1 MNYQPPASPSSRANK
16 IPASV
21 WISALL
27 VLSVFAAYW
36 PVQSYAFT
44 HYDDHN
50 YVWQNPHVLGGLSWS
65 GLTWAFTH
73 FYVGNWHPLTWLS
86 HMLDVQLYGLNAGGH
101 HVTNLQFHVAN
112 TVLVFLWLK
121 RLTGFQWRSAMVAAL
136 FGLHPLH
143 VESVAWVAE
152 RKDVLSTFFFLLTL
166 MAYTRYAQR
175 RSRAD
180 SPGSKDQ
187 ASGGASVLASR
198 LVSSLA
204 PPNHKKIALAVSPGG
219 LALDSRHSA
228 FDYCLALFFFA
239 LALMSKPM
247 VVTLPFVLLLLDH
260 WPLRRMG
267 NDRPSPADAGFGPA
281 SKRRVRSLLLEK
293 IPFFALTAASCV
305 VTFLAQRGGKAVMSL
320 SDLTITDRIENALI
334 SYAAYLQKM
343 LWPHPLTVCYP
354 LYFPIHADEAA
365 AAALAL
371 LVISAVI
378 FVFRRQQPWLV
389 TGWLWYLGTLV
400 PVIGL
405 VQVGGESMA
414 DRYSYVPLIGIF
426 IGLAWLIATVSSA
439 LPYRRLALAV
449 LSLVV
454 LTVCGVLTA
463 GQVRYWQNS
472 ETLAR
477 HGIESMPGNAPMETL
492 LGNAF
497 LDQGRSEEACAPFAE
512 AVRIWPDDV
521 PLKYVQAKALI
532 GARKFDEAINTC
544 QAILRIQPNEPVILN
559 MMANIYLMQGQWAEA
574 IAANQAILQ
583 VAPNDLLVMNNQA
596 WLLATVPDARLRNGA
611 EAVRLAERVCQR
623 TNYQLPLYVGTL
635 GAAYAEAGR
644 FKDAVNAAQTAINL
658 AQKQHNP
665 LVIRR
670 NLQLLKLYRQQKP
683 FHMPAGH

>member
-1 MNYQPPASPSSRANK
+1 MNRQPPASASSRVTK
-16 IPASV
+16 IPASAC
-21 WISALL
+21 ISALL

-36 PVQSYAFT
+36 PVQGYAFT

-73 FYVGNWHPLTWLS
+73 SFVGNWHPLTWLS

-101 HVTNLQFHVAN
+101 HVTNLQLHAAN
-112 TVLVFLWLK
+112 TVLLFLWLK
-121 RLTGFQWRSAMVAAL
+121 RLTGFLWRSAVVAAL

-166 MAYTRYAQR
+166 MAYTRYAEG
-175 RSRAD
+175 RSRVA

-198 LVSSLA
+198 TRRAEDLRRRLVGSLA
-204 PPNHKKIALAVSPGG
+204 PPNQENIALNVSPGSF
-219 LALDSRHSA
+219 ALDSRHSA
-228 FDYCLALFFFA
+228 FDYFLALFFFA

-247 VVTLPFVLLLLDH
+247 VVTLPFVLLLLDY
-260 WPLRRMG
+260 WPLNRIR
-267 NDRPSPADAGFGPA
+267 NTEFGIRNFTKLVA
-281 SKRRVRSLLLEK
+281 EK
-293 IPFFALTAASCV
+293 LPFFALTAASCV
-305 VTFLAQRGGKAVMSL
+305 VTFLAQRRDLAVMSL
-320 SDLTITDRIENALI
+320 SQLTITDRIENALI

-354 LYFPIHADEAA
+354 LYYPIHADKAV

-414 DRYSYVPLIGIF
+414 DRYSYVPSIGIF
-426 IGLAWLIATVSSA
+426 IGLVWLIAVISTA
-439 LPYRRLALAV
+439 WPYRLPALTT

-454 LTVCGVLTA
+454 LAICGVLTV

-477 HGIESMPGNAPMETL
+477 HGIESMPGNAAMQEL

-497 LDQGRSEEACAPFAE
+497 MDQGKPEDACAPFAE
-512 AVRIWPDDV
+512 AARLWPDVV
-521 PLKYVQAKALI
+521 PLKYFQAKALI
-532 GARKFDEAINTC
+532 GAKKLDEAINTC
-544 QAILRIQPNEPVILN
+544 QAILRIQPDDPLILD
-559 MMANIYLMQGQWAEA
+559 MMANIYVMKGRWAEA
-574 IAANQAILQ
+574 IAANQAILRLT
-583 VAPNDLLVMNNQA
+583 PNDLLVLNNQA

-611 EAVRLAERVCQR
+611 EAVRMAERVCQR

-644 FKDAVNAAQTAINL
+644 FQDAQNAAQTAIHL
-658 AQKQHNP
+658 AEGQHNP

-670 NLQLLKLYRQQKP
+670 NLQLMKLYEQQKA